1 MGGQNHQPCNRYL
14 VESTELSKSLSL
26 ARVRIEMANVAIE
39 DVLLS
44 ELRGDPFDAQ
54 LTADVTGSLR
64 GSAENLRQMEVWLDQ
79 ISIKL
84 SEAGGWEPPTV
95 TQIDWEQIG
104 FELEAAGAVNQK
116 SWNAMAAARLSTGFI
131 GVIAAYKTKIATLV
145 SLTDKLLVEFDGL
158 VPVISVRGFAVAVEE
173 NRCGDF
179 KLAFA
184 RLYNQWSEFQQ
195 MFLASALLSTE
206 SWYSWTNCGSLVTS
220 KSMRKVA

>member
-26 ARVRIEMANVAIE
+26 ARVRIEMANVAVE

-44 ELRGDPFDAQ
+44 ELHGDPIDPQ
-54 LTADVTGSLR
+54 RTADVTASLR
-64 GSAENLRQMEVWLDQ
+64 GSTVDLLQMDFWLDQ
-79 ISIKL
+79 ISMKL

-95 TQIDWEQIG
+95 TQIDWRQIG
-104 FELEAAGAVNQK
+104 CELEAAGAVSRH
-116 SWNAMAAARLSTGFI
+116 SWDAMTTARVSTGFL
-131 GVIAAYKTKIATLV
+131 GVIAAYKAKIASLI
-145 SLTDKLLVEFDGL
+145 SLTEKLSIEFEALD
-158 VPVISVRGFAVAVEE
+158 PVISARGFAVAVEE
-173 NRCGDF
+173 NCCGDF

-206 SWYSWTNCGSLVTS
+206 SWYSWTNCGSLLSTENL
-220 KSMRKVA
+220 RKVA

>member
-26 ARVRIEMANVAIE
+26 ARVRIEMANVAVE

-54 LTADVTGSLR
+54 LTADVTVSLR
-64 GSAENLRQMEVWLDQ
+64 GSAENLRQMEFWLDK
-79 ISIKL
+79 ISVKL
-84 SEAGGWEPPTV
+84 SEADGWEPPTV
-95 TQIDWEQIG
+95 TQLDWERIG
-104 FELEAAGAVNQK
+104 HELEAAGAVDK
-116 SWNAMAAARLSTGFI
+116 KAWDAMTTARLSTGFM
-131 GVIAAYKTKIATLV
+131 GVIAVYKSKIATLV
-145 SLTDKLLVEFDGL
+145 SLTEKLLVELDDL
-158 VPVISVRGFAVAVEE
+158 VPVISARGFAVAVEE
-173 NRCGDF
+173 NSCGDF

-206 SWYSWTNCGSLVTS
+206 SWYSWTNRGSLVS
-220 KSMRKVA
+220 SENMRMVA